1 MKTQKILGLIALLF
15 ITILSSCS
23 SDDGG
28 NSTVTSSLT
37 AKIDG
42 QSWNSIQ
49 GGVYASLSSVD
60 TEEGIQNVLQI
71 TAAKMDQTTIML
83 QFPIDNLTEG
93 TYTFTGDA
101 AGMLSYSALSS
112 FSLFSSSAEN
122 GTFTVTLSE
131 VNLTD
136 NTITGTF
143 SATVY
148 DIMGSGTSKEITNG
162 VFQNIDFG
170 TTGVYSNGYM
180 SVAKNNG
187 DVFTMSDENPAT
199 SKILIIE
206 SSIDDSITV
215 NGYALTTNANFGI
228 YSVTFPKNT
237 TPGTYE
243 ITTDGNY
250 KAAYAG
256 NEADDFTVS
265 NGSITIVSHVGNTVK
280 ATFSYTAVKGA
291 TTINVSQGELEVT
304 HLD

>member
-1 MKTQKILGLIALLF
+1 MKTQKILGLVALFF

-28 NSTVTSSLT
+28 NSTVNSSLS

-42 QSWNSIQ
+42 QPWNSIQ
-49 GGVYASLSSVD
+49 GGVNASLSSVD
-60 TEEGIQNVLQI
+60 TEEGTQNVLQI
-71 TAAKMDQTTIML
+71 IAAKMDQTTMTL

-93 TYTFTGDA
+93 TYTFTGDS
-101 AGMLSYSALSS
+101 AGMLSYSELST
-112 FSLFSSSAEN
+112 FSLYSSSSEN
-122 GTFTVTLSE
+122 GSFTVTISE
-131 VNLTD
+131 VNLTN

-143 SATVY
+143 SGTVY
-148 DIMGSGTSKEITNG
+148 DIMESGSSKEITNG
-162 VFQNIDFG
+162 VFQNVDFG

-187 DVFTMSDENPAT
+187 DVFTMSDENPTA

-206 SSIDDSITV
+206 SSFDNSITV
-215 NGYALTTNANFGI
+215 NGYALTTDANFGI

-243 ITTDGNY
+243 ITTDGDY

-256 NEADDFTVS
+256 NEAEDFIVS
-265 NGSITIVSHVGNTVK
+265 IGSITIVSHVGNTIK
-280 ATFSYTAVKGA
+280 ATFSYTAVKGT